1 MLDDS
6 SVEERSFFDIPKGIN
21 EFREIVSTSACKKAI
36 MRVTTNPFH
45 IRPSKSMIF
54 VDRNRVD
61 PLLIP
66 NPFFDIPQKALF
78 NLHLDQQSF
87 KDN

>member
-1 MLDDS
+1 
-6 SVEERSFFDIPKGIN
+6 
-21 EFREIVSTSACKKAI
+21 